1 VNTYTEIAKQ
11 INLLPAKILF
21 LSDIQQELEAAKEA
35 GYKTL
40 QLVRPGTAISWD
52 DYVHDFS
59 EINSKLGL

>member
-1 VNTYTEIAKQ
+1 
-11 INLLPAKILF
+11 LPAKILF

-35 GYKTL
+35 GFQTL
-40 QLVRPGTAISWD
+40 QLVRPGTEISWN

>member
-1 VNTYTEIAKQ
+1 
-11 INLLPAKILF
+11 LF

-35 GYKTL
+35 GFKTL

-52 DYVHDFS
+52 EYVHDFS